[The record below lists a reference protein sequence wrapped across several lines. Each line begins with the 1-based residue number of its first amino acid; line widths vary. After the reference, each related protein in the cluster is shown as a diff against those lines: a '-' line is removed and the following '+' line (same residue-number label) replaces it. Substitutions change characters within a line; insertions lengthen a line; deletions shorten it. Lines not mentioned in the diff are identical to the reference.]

1 MLDIKLI
8 RTEPEKVKKALA
20 RRKENVD
27 IDALLALDTKKRE
40 TLFEV
45 EQLKSKQN
53 DVSKKIPAMKKA
65 GEDTTAIFAEMKEL
79 SDEIKALDDKVREL
93 DEEIYKTMLTIPNI
107 PCDDVPDGMTD
118 EDNVE
123 IRKFMEPT
131 KFDFEPK
138 AHWDI
143 GADLNILDAP
153 KA

>member
-65 GEDTTAIFAEMKEL
+65 GEDTTAVFAEMKEL

-93 DEEIYKTMLTIPNI
+93 DEEIYKTMLTITNI
-107 PCDDVPDGMTD
+107 P
-118 EDNVE
+118 
-123 IRKFMEPT
+123 
-131 KFDFEPK
+131 
-138 AHWDI
+138 
-143 GADLNILDAP
+143 
-153 KA
+153 